1 MKVLYEATM
10 TNTGG
15 REGHV
20 DAPDQSL
27 SLKILPPGKDD
38 MEATNPEQ
46 LFAAGYSSCFNG
58 ALELMLK
65 RGRAKYETSTVTAK
79 VRLLEDPEDK
89 GFRTGVT
96 LICSVKGLSLD
107 EAREYVDKAHGFC
120 PYSKATRNNID
131 VELVVVEAE

>member
-15 REGHV
+15 REGRV
-20 DAPDQSL
+20 EAPDQSL
-27 SLKILPPGKDD
+27 ALNIAAPEKKV
-38 MEATNPEQ
+38 ENATDPEQ

-65 RGRAKYETSTVTAK
+65 RGRASYESTTVTAK

-89 GFRTGVT
+89 GFRIGAT
-96 LICSVKGLSLD
+96 LICHIEGMPLD
-107 EAREYVDKAHGFC
+107 EAREYVEKAHAFC
-120 PYSKATRNNID
+120 PYSKATRGNIE
-131 VELVVVEAE
+131 VELEVI